1 VIERLL
7 EADELRAQ
15 LECLVHAMVVEE
27 GENSLRDRLR
37 EQYATEVTIEHA
49 RGTAAAAARNSLI
62 SFTPRFTSPTTPAPR
77 SRNTSSGRP
86 CSKSR
91 AFLAHRSKMH
101 GSLRAAASRRIAA
114 SNCAV
119 SSSPQLVELAMAKG
133 RPWEVSSCAGQAGQ
147 EIFLDKYF
155 CLGDST
161 RVGRKEGGE
170 EGKGVGLRSV
180 RGIAHTCRGR

>member
-1 VIERLL
+1 
-7 EADELRAQ
+7 
-15 LECLVHAMVVEE
+15 
-27 GENSLRDRLR
+27 
-37 EQYATEVTIEHA
+37 
-49 RGTAAAAARNSLI
+49 
-62 SFTPRFTSPTTPAPR
+62 
-77 SRNTSSGRP
+77 
-86 CSKSR
+86 
-91 AFLAHRSKMH
+91 MH

-114 SNCAV
+114 SNCAA
-119 SSSPQLVELAMAKG
+119 SSSPQLVELAMGKV
-133 RPWEVSSCAGQAGQ
+133 PWEVSSCAGEAGQ